1 MKTYLKR
8 GCQVLFLL
16 ILCCLNINAQIKTV
30 IYEGDTT
37 TIFPNPERG
46 WRQQVQPKCCDREPA
61 ISMGIILGPHYPL
74 TVAGLQAWRNSDNA
88 VTVFK
93 DDVKIQQWTSDIPQS
108 RLDEIQSD
116 YDSIRKAGLKQI
128 FRLVYNWGMT
138 DGSPTEKIISRH
150 LDQLAPIIRKNID
163 VIFAVEFGMF
173 GGTGEAISSP
183 EYIGRENNRM
193 SSLKESA
200 LRLYNKFMSI
210 VPADRMMP
218 IHYAHYKYDMMLWE
232 NGNNYP
238 SNAAPVAAENA
249 FDGSKQSRIGYYN
262 DNFAGDENHWG
273 FFYAW
278 PTEEKAF
285 VAQDA
290 LYVLMEGELSGATD
304 FNMQNGERE
313 LKKYHFTAYEPT
325 GDGSAKVTAAWKN
338 SGQWDRIARN
348 LGYRF
353 RLVKATLQTTLR
365 PTSTFDLTINLAND
379 GYARIMNPRLVE
391 IILRNRSTG
400 EKYVLNI
407 DGDGKGNRL
416 WLPGPEETKTLR
428 VSGGIPES
436 IKPGKYEVL
445 LNLPDPYPSIHDRPE
460 YSIRL
465 ANKDVWEAET
475 GYNKLL
481 CDVIIKKGKP
491 VDLYKG
497 NTVFKKVN

>member
-1 MKTYLKR
+1 MLIGTVLYSQVKTIFY
-8 GCQVLFLL
+8 
-16 ILCCLNINAQIKTV
+16 TP
-30 IYEGDTT
+30 DTT
-37 TIFPNPERG
+37 TVFPNPERG
-46 WRQQVQPKCCDREPA
+46 WRQQAQPKCCDKEPA
-61 ISMGIILGPHYPL
+61 ISQGIVLGSHDPF

-88 VTVFK
+88 ITVFK

-108 RLDEIQSD
+108 RLDEIQAD
-116 YDSIRKAGLKQI
+116 YDTIRKAGLKQI

-138 DGSPTEKIISRH
+138 NGSPKEEIISRH
-150 LDQLAPIIRKNID
+150 LDQLAPIIKKNAD

-193 SSLKESA
+193 ASLKESA
-200 LRLYNKFMSI
+200 MRLYNKFMSI
-210 VPADRMMP
+210 VPQDRMMP
-218 IHYAHYKYDMMLWE
+218 IHYAHYKYDMMVWE

-238 SNAAPVAAENA
+238 VNAVPVTTDNA
-249 FDGSKQSRIGYYN
+249 FNGSKQSRIGYYN

-304 FNMQNGERE
+304 FNMQNGESE
-313 LKKYHFTAYEPT
+313 LRKYHFSAYEPT
-325 GDGSAKVTAAWKN
+325 GDGSAKVTTAWKN

-353 RLVKATLQTTLR
+353 RLVKSTLETTVRHGGL
-365 PTSTFDLTINLAND
+365 FELTMEMSND

-391 IILRNRSTG
+391 IILRHQSTG

-407 DGDGKGNRL
+407 DGDARGNRL
-416 WLPGPEETKTLR
+416 WLPGPEETKTLK
-428 VSGGIPES
+428 VSGSIPAS
-436 IKPGKYEVL
+436 VKSGKYEVI

-465 ANKDVWEAET
+465 ANEEVWEEKT

-481 CDVIIKKGKP
+481 CSVTIKKGRAVKS
-491 VDLYKG
+491 YKE
-497 NTVFKKVN
+497 NSMFKKIN

>member
-1 MKTYLKR
+1 MNLYKR
-8 GCQVLFLL
+8 TIVLVLVVFFGISLE
-16 ILCCLNINAQIKTV
+16 AQIKTI
-30 IYEGDTT
+30 IYQGDTT
-37 TIFPNPERG
+37 TVFPNPERG
-46 WRQQVQPKCCDREPA
+46 WRQQAHPKCCDKAPD
-61 ISMGIILGPHYPL
+61 IMQGIALGPHDPF
-74 TVAGLQAWRNSDNA
+74 TVASLKAWRNSENA

-93 DDVKIQQWTSDIPQS
+93 DDVKIQQWTSDIPQA
-108 RLDEIQSD
+108 RLDEIQAD

-138 DGSPTEKIISRH
+138 NGSPKEDIISRH

-200 LRLYNKFMSI
+200 MRLYNKFMTI
-210 VPADRMMP
+210 VPADRLMP

-238 SNAAPVAAENA
+238 TNAVPVTADNA
-249 FDGSKQSRIGYYN
+249 FDGSRQARIGYYN

-278 PTEEKAF
+278 PSEEKAF

-290 LYVLMEGELSGATD
+290 LYVLMEGELSGASD
-304 FNMQNGERE
+304 YNMKNGERE
-313 LKKYHFTAYEPT
+313 LKKYHFSAYEPT

-353 RLVKATLQTTLR
+353 RLVKAMIQTKLQ
-365 PTSTFDLTINLAND
+365 PKSTFELTVEMAND
-379 GYARIMNPRLVE
+379 GYTRIMNPRLVE
-391 IILRNRSTG
+391 IILRNQSNG
-400 EKYVLNI
+400 EKYVLNVE
-407 DGDGKGNRL
+407 GDSKGNRL
-416 WLPGPEETKTLR
+416 WLPGPEETKTLKI
-428 VSGGIPES
+428 SGGIPET
-436 IKPGKYEVL
+436 IKPGKYEVI
-445 LNLPDPYPSIHDRPE
+445 LNLPDPYPSIHNRPE

-465 ANKDVWEAET
+465 ANKDVWEANT
-475 GYNKLL
+475 GFNKLL
-481 CDVIIKKGKP
+481 CNVNITKGKAAN
-491 VDLYKG
+491 VYKG
-497 NTVFKKVN
+497 SDIFKRVN